1 MEHTKERVPP
11 EVITSDTENATKVH
25 PSDAPSH
32 KYRQFQKF
40 RAYNTGMWY
49 GPEEENKEKVRRQD
63 NLHRYDSISSSL
75 ELTDYQKS
83 RGRKLLDETKV
94 KDVGIRVDAIIFAI
108 CVIVANDDVPEG
120 SRYYPHPEAAGDEA
134 FVSVGE
140 SLGLDRADQVSAI
153 EKVRARLDTDNTK
166 RVDREDLMTIVKPH
180 LVGEFFG

>member
-1 MEHTKERVPP
+1 MEHIQEKEPP
-11 EVITSDTENATKVH
+11 EVITSDTDNATKIH

-32 KYRQFQKF
+32 KYQQFQRF

-63 NLHRYDSISSSL
+63 NLHRYDSIASSV

-83 RGRKLLDETKV
+83 RGRSLLDEIKV
-94 KDVGIRVDAIIFAI
+94 KDVGINVDSIIFAI
-108 CVIVANDDVPEG
+108 CVLVANDDVSEG
-120 SRYYPHPEAAGDEA
+120 SRYYPHPEAAGDEM

-140 SLGLDRADQVSAI
+140 SLELDRADQISAI
-153 EKVRARLDTDNTK
+153 EKVRAILDTDDTK
-166 RVDREDLMTIVKPH
+166 RIDLEDLMTVVKPH